1 MVIASPWTSLTQFSF
16 SQLLFLQG
24 RRSPASSERC
34 WPSRG
39 LVHIDS
45 PTTVGGKSR
54 GSEVEGLPL
63 LCELQDS
70 QGYVRSCFRQT
81 KRYWTEKPECSILSV
96 GKGTPVLISLFMA
109 WWHLL
114 SYFCSSHLSQ
124 RDVHMLESSSYE
136 GWRANPALRMLSV
149 LPELPCQMAHSH
161 SCLTP
166 SPGHL
171 PVFTRTNSHRDTYT
185 QFL

>member
-24 RRSPASSERC
+24 RRYPASSERC

-81 KRYWTEKPECSILSV
+81 DGQTDKKVLARKARVFNTYCGEGHTCINKR
-96 GKGTPVLISLFMA
+96 
-109 WWHLL
+109 
-114 SYFCSSHLSQ
+114 
-124 RDVHMLESSSYE
+124 VHGMT
-136 GWRANPALRMLSV
+136 A
-149 LPELPCQMAHSH
+149 
-161 SCLTP
+161 
-166 SPGHL
+166 SP
-171 PVFTRTNSHRDTYT
+171 FI
-185 QFL
+185 FL